1 MPSVGCGESYFF
13 SIEDSE
19 RNRKDDASGNCR
31 AVSLWRRSP
40 DMPGELSRLRWME
53 KAVQRL
59 FVKKQEGEGLVIT
72 ECVKVTSFF
81 W

>member
-1 MPSVGCGESYFF
+1 MRVG
-13 SIEDSE
+13 
-19 RNRKDDASGNCR
+19 
-31 AVSLWRRSP
+31 
-40 DMPGELSRLRWME
+40 LSRLRWR
-53 KAVQRL
+53 KRAVQRL

>member
-1 MPSVGCGESYFF
+1 
-13 SIEDSE
+13 
-19 RNRKDDASGNCR
+19 
-31 AVSLWRRSP
+31 
-40 DMPGELSRLRWME
+40 MPGELSRLRWME

-59 FVKKQEGEGLVIT
+59 FVKKQEGEGLVRT